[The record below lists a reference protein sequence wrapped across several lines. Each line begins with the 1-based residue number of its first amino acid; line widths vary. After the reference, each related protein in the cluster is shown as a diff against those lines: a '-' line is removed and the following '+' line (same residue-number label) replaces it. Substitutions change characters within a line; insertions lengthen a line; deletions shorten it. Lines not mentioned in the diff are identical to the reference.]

1 MPTGKCPVE
10 ITGTHRTPVGSP
22 AGVFLFLCLSGT
34 SQTSGMDVVRA
45 LATPI
50 PLLWDA
56 PTERNMFDN
65 DMLQH
70 PHLH

>member
-1 MPTGKCPVE
+1 
-10 ITGTHRTPVGSP
+10 
-22 AGVFLFLCLSGT
+22 
-34 SQTSGMDVVRA
+34 MDVVRA

-65 DMLQH
+65 DML
-70 PHLH
+70 

>member
-1 MPTGKCPVE
+1 
-10 ITGTHRTPVGSP
+10 
-22 AGVFLFLCLSGT
+22 
-34 SQTSGMDVVRA
+34 MDVVRA